1 MEYSEQLK
9 QFCFYIFLF
18 RNLEMMSIMANTL
31 TLRMKLIATLT
42 LMKEMSLTATKRR
55 TPLDAKVEL

>member
-9 QFCFYIFLF
+9 QFCFYNFLF

>member
-18 RNLEMMSIMANTL
+18 RNLEMMSTMANTL